1 MAKEFEQM
9 EWSAAIEDDC
19 RHLIRLAVREDLDR
33 TFDWTTVA
41 LVPEQSR
48 GAAHMVSRQAG
59 VVAGCQVVS
68 IIIEELNAD
77 LAWSPVVTDGDP
89 LQPGSEIGLLS
100 GCVRDLL
107 VAERL
112 VLNLVGHLSG
122 IATLTSAYTAAIAGT
137 RAKIY
142 DTRKT
147 TPGYRRME
155 KFAVRCGGGKN
166 HRRGLFEAVLIK
178 DNHLDFGLSDL
189 GQPFTPAQAVVAAR
203 EFLKATL
210 PKTQAEEM
218 ILEIE
223 VDNLEQLDQVLPT
236 VPDIVLLDN
245 MRPSLLAN
253 AVSQR
258 NLIAPQVQLEASGG
272 VNLKTVRNIAES
284 GVDRISVGA
293 LTHSAAS
300 LDIGLDWQR

>member
-1 MAKEFEQM
+1 M

-203 EFLKATL
+203 DFLKATL

>member
-1 MAKEFEQM
+1 MAKEFVQI

-48 GAAHMVSRQAG
+48 GAARMVSRQAG
-59 VVAGCQVVS
+59 VAAGCQVVP
-68 IIIEELNAD
+68 IIIDELNAELEWLP
-77 LAWSPVVTDGDP
+77 LAADGDR
-89 LQPGSEIGLLS
+89 LNQGDEIGSLRGS
-100 GCVRDLL
+100 VRDLL

-112 VLNLVGHLSG
+112 VLNLVGRLTG
-122 IATLTSAYTAAIAGT
+122 IATLTSDYLAAIAGT
-137 RAKIY
+137 EAKIY

-147 TPGYRRME
+147 TPGYRRLE
-155 KFAVRCGGGKN
+155 KYAVRCGGGRN
-166 HRRGLFEAVLIK
+166 HRGGLYEAVLIK

-189 GQPFTPAQAVVAAR
+189 GQPFTAAQAVVAAR
-203 EFLKATL
+203 EFLHETL
-210 PKTQAEEM
+210 SKTQAEEM

-223 VDNLEQLDQVLPT
+223 VDNLEQLDQVLPKA
-236 VPDIVLLDN
+236 PDIVLLDN
-245 MRPSLLAN
+245 MTPSSLAN
-253 AVSQR
+253 AVSRR
-258 NLIAPQVQLEASGG
+258 NRIAPQVQLEASGG
-272 VNLKTVRNIAES
+272 VNLKTVREIADS

-300 LDIGLDWQR
+300 LDIGMDWQC

>member
-203 EFLKATL
+203 DFLKATL